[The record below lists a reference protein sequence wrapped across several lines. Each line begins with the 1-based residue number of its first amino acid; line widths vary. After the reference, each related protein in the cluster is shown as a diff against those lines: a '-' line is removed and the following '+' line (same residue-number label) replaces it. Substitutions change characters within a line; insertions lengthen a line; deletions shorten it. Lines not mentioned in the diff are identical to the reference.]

1 MVNGT
6 AEEQFRIRAR
16 RALEAGEPYAARGE
30 KNKAILEEIREEVK
44 RACKQVQAAAHAGQE
59 AVRRQTRKGTAEMK
73 EAIAQATA
81 QGKREIEDVVLN
93 ATKRLKSLALE
104 APGESS
110 AASGAASSAASS
122 ASEVVTTLAPTSPP
136 SENEEEDLPPTDP
149 EELGEWKKE
158 KEQEREWEAARPA
171 REEATRALRAE
182 GQARRAAEKLATMQG
197 LPALP
202 DEMPQWFQANVQ
214 CYYGRTPFL
223 RAVEAG
229 QRPLREAAEEQM
241 MQKRKKCRQ
250 CREEG
255 HRPRGYM
262 CKYSCHEHW
271 QPEEPDARAL
281 ALIEERL
288 RDEYAGEAASD
299 ALEWKAAEDR
309 RKEQQ
314 RVDEAMVQEE
324 EAARERLAKDAI
336 RLLAP
341 ECLKCV
347 DCQEEGFSS
356 RVSMI
361 NVISAHS
368 CLVMMCDA
376 HAKAC
381 ELVQARAL
389 RC

>member
-1 MVNGT
+1 MEKSNVPDPKVDLTAYNRAAWDSQAKAKNCWSVPVS
-6 AEEQFRIRAR
+6 AEEIQRAR
-16 RALEAGEPYAARGE
+16 RGDWSIVLTPHRSVPEDWFPDFAAKPCRVLCLAGSGGQQAP
-30 KNKAILEEIREEVK
+30 IL
-44 RACKQVQAAAHAGQE
+44 AAAGANVTVFDLSEEQLQQDQFVADRDGLTIDIVQGDMRDLSCFE
-59 AVRRQTRKGTAEMK
+59 DEMF
-73 EAIAQATA
+73 
-81 QGKREIEDVVLN
+81 
-93 ATKRLKSLALE
+93 
-104 APGESS
+104 
-110 AASGAASSAASS
+110 
-122 ASEVVTTLAPTSPP
+122 
-136 SENEEEDLPPTDP
+136 DLIVHPCSNSFVPNILP
-149 EELGEWKKE
+149 VW
-158 KEQEREWEAARPA
+158 REAARV
-171 REEATRALRAE
+171 LRAE
-182 GQARRAAEKLATMQG
+182 EQARRAAEKLAMMQG
-197 LPALP
+197 LPAPP
-202 DEMPQWFQANVQ
+202 DEMPQWFQTKVQ
-214 CYYGRTPFL
+214 CYYGLTYFL
-223 RAVEAG
+223 RAVEAE

-241 MQKRKKCRQ
+241 MQNRKKCRQ

-255 HRPRGYM
+255 HKPRGYM

-314 RVDEAMVQEE
+314 RVDEAMVHEE

-336 RLLAP
+336 RLIAP
-341 ECLKCV
+341 ERLKCV

-356 RVSMI
+356 RISMI